1 MPDIFDKEKYM
12 LHYENL
18 QLYLWLGLKLKRVHP
33 VLELNQ
39 SKWLKPYIELNTQ
52 NRTEAKKMIT
62 DGKSMYKLTNAVQ
75 DKTMKNVRNKIDVR
89 LVSNK
94 KRLFTM
100 SIKTRLYVSK
110 IFDNDLIKIRKNKVM
125 SRLNKQAYVGMSI
138 LEVRV

>member
-1 MPDIFDKEKYM
+1 MPNIFDKEKYM

-18 QLYLWLGLKLKRVHP
+18 QLYLWLGLKLKKVHP
-33 VLELNQ
+33 ALELNQ

-75 DKTMKNVRNKIDVR
+75 DKTMKNVRNRIDVR

-94 KRLFTM
+94 KDYLQWVLKPNYM
-100 SIKTRLYVSK
+100 SQKYLIMIWLKFVKIKLCQGLT
-110 IFDNDLIKIRKNKVM
+110 NKHM
-125 SRLNKQAYVGMSI
+125 WECPY
-138 LEVRV
+138 

>member
-1 MPDIFDKEKYM
+1 MPNIFDKEKYM

-18 QLYLWLGLKLKRVHP
+18 QLYLWLGLKLKKVHP
-33 VLELNQ
+33 ALELNQ

-75 DKTMKNVRNKIDVR
+75 DKTMKNVRNRIDVR